1 MKGDFTRFTFDPKR
15 HDVAVLMQQG
25 RVQLDAD
32 WNEQGAID
40 RHLRESTARDVIG
53 PAGAPKQGGGF
64 AIGLTADARDLTIGA
79 GRFHI
84 DGGLLANEAEA
95 ALTRQP
101 YLWPAASGLSGF
113 AMPAATGRYLAYL
126 LGFDWHVTAAEDP
139 AIRETAL
146 GGPDTAT
153 RLRGIWQVRLDAVAA
168 TALPAAFDA
177 AWRPGGS
184 ATTGRLAIS
193 TGAVGQAGPC
203 LLPPTASYR
212 ALENQLYRVE
222 IHRSGD
228 RDGAVPATFKWS
240 RDNGAVVTTVSR
252 SGQVLMAADLG
263 RDEVLGFHPGQWVEL
278 IDRRMEMWER
288 RGRLLLIEA
297 VDPATRAIT
306 IAAATPVPAVDGT
319 WPVILRRWDQMGG
332 TAGDQGIPMS
342 AATVPLEQGVEAGF
356 AAGSYR
362 AGEWWVVPA
371 RTAISVETGVVEWPR
386 DGAGNPAFLRP
397 QNAPDRTCPLALMDF
412 DASTGRFA
420 LVGDCRPRFPALT
433 ALEAADIGFDDT
445 VCALGGAA
453 TVQQALDML
462 CARNGTDCTLLFG
475 PGDDLQALV
484 ATLPAGAHARLC
496 FRVGDY
502 ALTEPLRLEGL
513 GHVLLKGGGPG
524 TRLMAAGAE
533 IAVLATGCASLA
545 LKDCALV
552 AGVAGHDTPGLPA
565 LNGALTAIDCADV
578 SLEGVHLRNAA
589 GPLRASSCI
598 TIRHTGKVAPGST
611 ARIRGCRLEVA
622 RGQVGLLA
630 IGVGR
635 LTVEDNLLLAQAA
648 ATPPDAKRDPHY
660 AGRLR
665 RVLLRNL
672 GTAATV
678 PDTNALVSHN
688 GQTVRFRTDASL
700 IFVPPGN
707 NAWQQLVTRENPPV
721 RTALELAAFLKR
733 AAARI
738 VQKGDAVEGRFAV
751 LLGRIATEE
760 GTAMAQGIVVG
771 GDRAAEVR
779 ITGNSI
785 LGAVQGVHVGLSR
798 RDLPGRM
805 VFSTDWLRIEDNVVE
820 LRLGATTLGERHGI
834 FIGNCRSMQV
844 ENNRITVLR
853 DARSGDR
860 RIEAIVLHGV
870 VERRLVVR
878 QNHISGATVG
888 VALRPLGAAFARP
901 QWIVTDNLAVSASTV
916 VTVEPD
922 NLRALVRGLADN
934 YA

>member
-1 MKGDFTRFTFDPKR
+1 MKGDFTRFTFDRTR

-40 RHLRESTARDVIG
+40 RHLRETTGRDVIG

-79 GRFHI
+79 GRFYI
-84 DGGLLANEAEA
+84 DGGLLTNEAEA

-101 YLWPAASGLSGF
+101 HLWPAASGFSGF

-153 RLRGIWQVRLDAVAA
+153 RLRGAWQVRLEPVAA
-168 TALPAAFDA
+168 TALPPAFDA
-177 AWRPGGS
+177 GWRPAGS

-193 TGAVGQAGPC
+193 TGAVGQAGAC

-222 IHRSGD
+222 VHRSGD

-278 IDRRMEMWER
+278 VDRRMEMWER
-288 RGRLLLIEA
+288 HGRMLLIEA

-319 WPVILRRWDQMGG
+319 WPVILRRWDQSGAA
-332 TAGDQGIPMS
+332 AGDQGIPMTS
-342 AATVPLEQGVEAGF
+342 ATVPLEQGLEASF

-397 QNAPDRTCPLALMDF
+397 QNGPDRTCPLALVDF
-412 DASTGRFA
+412 DTGTSRFA

-433 ALEAADIGFDDT
+433 ALEAADVGFDDR

-462 CARNGTDCTLLFG
+462 CARNGTDCTLLLG

-502 ALTEPLRLEGL
+502 ALPAPLRLEGL
-513 GHVLLKGGGPG
+513 GHVLLQGGGPG
-524 TRLMAAGAE
+524 TRLVAAGAE
-533 IAVLATGCASLA
+533 IALVATGCASLT

-552 AGVAGHDTPGLPA
+552 AGTAGFGAAGLPA
-565 LNGALTAIDCADV
+565 LNGALTAIDCPEV

-589 GPLRASSCI
+589 GPLRSSSCV
-598 TIRHTGKVAPGST
+598 TIRHAGATGNGSV

-630 IGVGR
+630 IGVAR
-635 LTVEDNLLLAQAA
+635 LTVEDNVLLAQPTAA
-648 ATPPDAKRDPHY
+648 VPDARQDPHY

-672 GTAATV
+672 GTAASV
-678 PDTNALVSHN
+678 PDTNAQVSHN
-688 GQTVRFRTDASL
+688 NQIVRFRTDPSL

-738 VQKGDAVEGRFAV
+738 VQKGDAVEGRFAT

-771 GDRAAEVR
+771 GERALEVR

-785 LGAVQGVHVGLSR
+785 LGAVQGVHIGLSR
-798 RDLPGRM
+798 RDLPGRS
-805 VFSTDWLRIEDNVVE
+805 VLFTDWLHVEGNVME
-820 LRLGATTLGERHGI
+820 LRLSATTFGERHGI
-834 FIGNCRSMQV
+834 FIGNCRSLQV
-844 ENNRITVLR
+844 ENNRVSVTR

-860 RIEAIVLHGV
+860 RIEAIVVHGA
-870 VERRLVVR
+870 VERRMVVR
-878 QNHISGATVG
+878 HNHISGATVG
-888 VALRPLGAAFARP
+888 VALRPLGTAFARP
-901 QWIVTDNLAVSASTV
+901 QWIVTDNLATSAATV
-916 VTVEPD
+916 VTIEPD
-922 NLRALVRGLADN
+922 NLRSLVRGLADN
-934 YA
+934 FA